1 MNEYY
6 PKKDELRFLVL
17 SDIDIES
24 TSLLA
29 DRIVPEDPK
38 YDCIIV
44 SGPFTHC
51 EVRTDEE
58 SALVHGDLANMLA
71 QLENIVCRVLFMCTD
86 NDPVSLLTGQLHL
99 TPNSVNL
106 HARTLLLA
114 NKMFALGFTE
124 TKGNLESNK
133 KLPKDVSRSEES
145 DDELESLGVGVQAS
159 NSSISII
166 EELFDKV
173 KSDPA
178 GIANSNPLNKI
189 STSDDSSTK
198 DKEEST
204 DNYMTEEQTNGHF
217 GIFVLNYKFSHTLN
231 HLLFHL
237 PEKTRQAGISL
248 AIIPPPVTEHGEEP
262 HPNPVKLPQKVGNL
276 TVISPK
282 SLRQGGHYLEVVI
295 KREDSNAEWAVQ
307 DINELQLSI

>member
-1 MNEYY
+1 MDQYY
-6 PKKDELRFLVL
+6 AKKDELRFLVL
-17 SDIDIES
+17 NDVDIES

-29 DRIVPEDPK
+29 EKIVPEDPK

-58 SALVHGDLANMLA
+58 SALVHGDVANILA
-71 QLENIVCRVLFMCTD
+71 QLENIVCRVLFICTD
-86 NDPVSLLTGQLHL
+86 NDPASLLTSQLHL

-114 NKMFALGFTE
+114 NKMFVLGFTE

-133 KLPKDVSRSEES
+133 ALPKDVSRSEES

-159 NSSISII
+159 NSSIGII

-178 GIANSNPLNKI
+178 GIANSNPLNEI
-189 STSDDSSTK
+189 SIVGDTLEK
-198 DKEEST
+198 EKEEST

-262 HPNPVKLPQKVGNL
+262 HPNPVKLPPKVGNL
-276 TVISPK
+276 SIISPK
-282 SLRQGGHYLEVVI
+282 SLRQGGHYLEVVL
-295 KREDSNAEWAVQ
+295 KREDSNAEWAVREVL
-307 DINELQLSI
+307 ELQLSL